1 MATYVLVHG
10 PSQGGW
16 IFGRVAKLLRAKGH
30 DVYTP
35 TLTGVGERSHIKG
48 VDANLSLHI
57 EDVANVLRYEQLA
70 DVVLCGH
77 AYGGL
82 VITGVADQMPGRVRS
97 LVYIDSFIPENGDS
111 LWKHLPAPFV
121 PMFLGSTVNHGG
133 LRIDPVPGDAFNLNM
148 ADREMFDARCTG
160 MPLACFL
167 EGIQLTGAWHTVLK
181 RHYIS
186 TTGWA
191 PSPFVVEAEKLKADP
206 AWKVHSNP
214 AGHLVMLDDPQ
225 FVADVLQAAV

>member
-16 IFGRVAKLLRAKGH
+16 VFGRVAKLLRAKGH
-30 DVYTP
+30 DVYAP

-57 EDVANVLRYEQLA
+57 EDVCNVLRYEQLT

-82 VITGVADQMPGRVRS
+82 VATGVADHMPGRVRS
-97 LVYIDSFIPENGDS
+97 LAYIDSFIPENGTS
-111 LWKHLPAPFV
+111 MWRRMPPAFV
-121 PMFLGSTVNHGG
+121 PILIGSTANQGG
-133 LRIDPVPGDAFNLNM
+133 LRIEPVPGEVFNLNM

-160 MPLACFL
+160 MPLACLL
-167 EGIQLTGAWHTVLK
+167 EAIQLNGAYRTVLN
-181 RHYIS
+181 RHFIV
-186 TTGWA
+186 TTGWSA
-191 PSPFVVEAEKLKADP
+191 SPFLAEAEALKADP
-206 AWKVHSNP
+206 GWKVHSTP
-214 AGHLVMLDDPQ
+214 AGHIAMLDDPQ
-225 FVADVLQAAV
+225 FVADVLLQAV

>member
-35 TLTGVGERSHIKG
+35 TLTGAGDRSHIRAE
-48 VDANLSLHI
+48 ANLSLHI
-57 EDVANVLRYEQLA
+57 EDVANVLRYEALN

-77 AYGGL
+77 AYGGF
-82 VITGVADQMPGRVRS
+82 VISGVADHMPGRVRS
-97 LVYIDSFIPENGDS
+97 LVYIDSFIPENGDA
-111 LWKHLPAPFV
+111 LWKHMPVPFV
-121 PMFLGSTVNHGG
+121 PMFLGSTAGQGG
-133 LRIDPVPGDAFNLNM
+133 LRIEPVPGEVFNLNM

-160 MPLACFL
+160 MPIACLL
-167 EGIQLTGAWHTVLK
+167 EAIQLNGAWRTVRN
-181 RHYIS
+181 RHYVS

-191 PSPFVVEAEKLKADP
+191 PSPFLAEAEKLKAEP
-206 AWKVHSNP
+206 GWKLHSSP

-225 FVADVLQAAV
+225 FVADVLQRAV

>member
-16 IFGRVAKLLRAKGH
+16 VFSRVARLLRAKGH

-35 TLTGVGERSHIKG
+35 TLTGVGERSHIRG

-57 EDVANVLRYEQLA
+57 EDICNVLRYEALT

-77 AYGGL
+77 AYSGF
-82 VITGVADQMPGRVRS
+82 VVTGVADHMPGRVRS

-111 LWKHLPAPFV
+111 MWKHLPPAFV
-121 PMFLGSTVNHGG
+121 PMFIGSTTNNGG
-133 LRIDPVPGDAFNLNM
+133 LRIDPVPGEVFNLNM

-160 MPLACFL
+160 MPLACLL
-167 EGIQLTGAWHTVLK
+167 EAIQLNGAWRTVLS

-186 TTGWA
+186 NAGWA
-191 PSPFVVEAEKLKADP
+191 PSPFLAEAERLKADP
-206 AWKVHSNP
+206 GWKIHASP

-225 FVADVLQAAV
+225 FVADVLQRAV